1 MGEKPFDE
9 VKLQGS
15 QILFILAVLS
25 LLDSSP
31 RDHVGL
37 SPEGARKGDGTN
49 PRHTQT
55 HADTASTPSPH
66 HKLNII
72 YTQDWGGSAKII
84 QSSPLSPERLNS
96 EQPTVL
102 THSSP
107 QTCSSRGPN
116 KLEAHNSHLAF
127 QVHVWGLTYTCR
139 KKKKAKLGYSCVS
152 QSNDSGSPWWQQC
165 LGNQG
170 FKEQWHSRGNMNS

>member
-107 QTCSSRGPN
+107 QTCSSHGPN

-139 KKKKAKLGYSCVS
+139 KKKRLNWAILVLAKAMIVGVRGGSSVWATRAS
-152 QSNDSGSPWWQQC
+152 RSNGIQ
-165 LGNQG
+165 
-170 FKEQWHSRGNMNS
+170 EAT